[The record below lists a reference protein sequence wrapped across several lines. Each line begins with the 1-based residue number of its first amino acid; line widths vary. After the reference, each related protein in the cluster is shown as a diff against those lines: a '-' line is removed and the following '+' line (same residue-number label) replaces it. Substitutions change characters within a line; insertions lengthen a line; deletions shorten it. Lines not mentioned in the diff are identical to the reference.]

1 MIIDYKDELE
11 HLRHQMVIISE
22 VAKQLTLAREL
33 AAVLAVVREELDQ
46 ELKLAELGILYLHD
60 EAGGVLY
67 PASAFGSPP
76 DQLREISL
84 TASQGM
90 LKDLFHLGEPA
101 LVGDAERVA
110 RIYDEIGLSS
120 EREGGEVVFVAH
132 LYADERIFGLLLL
145 GTATYREEGNHRD
158 LEFIQT
164 LADLIALAIERTRLE
179 EISDSNRLVREA
191 ERLRS
196 DVLGTLSHE
205 LRTPLA
211 AIKGYSTA
219 LLMEEISWPEAKTKE
234 FLHLIDSECDNL
246 QVMISEILDSSMID
260 AGNFPIQRQPLRLG
274 RLASE
279 VCKELGRRTS
289 AHRLIVDFPMHFPI
303 VDADPLRVKQV
314 LRNIVDNAIKYSP
327 EGGLIVIRGEVRPHD
342 VVIHIAD
349 QGVGISPEDLI
360 PLFEKFFR
368 VKSPIGYH
376 VAGTGLGLPIAR
388 SIVEAHGGRI
398 WARSEIGEGT
408 EISFSLPR
416 GGASEESMG
425 AE

>member
-1 MIIDYKDELE
+1 MINSYKDELD
-11 HLRHQMVIISE
+11 HLRHQMEIVSE
-22 VAKQLTLAREL
+22 VAKQLTLALEL
-33 AAVLAVVREELDQ
+33 DAVLAVVREELDNK
-46 ELKLAELGILYLHD
+46 LKLAEFGALYLHD

-67 PASAFGSPP
+67 PASAFGCRF
-76 DQLREISL
+76 DELDEIPLSGEPGLLGSL
-84 TASQGM
+84 
-90 LKDLFHLGEPA
+90 FYLGEPT
-101 LVGDAERVA
+101 LETDGDRVA
-110 RIYDEIGLSS
+110 KIYDEVGVSPKW
-120 EREGGEVVFVAH
+120 GPGDVVFIAH
-132 LYADERIFGLLLL
+132 LYADDRIFGLLLL
-145 GTATYREEGNHRD
+145 GTTSYREEGNHRD

-179 EISDSNRLVREA
+179 EISDSNRFVREA

-219 LLMEEISWPEAKTKE
+219 LLLEEVSWPEDKTRE
-234 FLHLIDSECDNL
+234 FLELIDNECENL
-246 QVMISEILDSSMID
+246 QLMISKILDSSMID
-260 AGNFPIQRQPLRLG
+260 AGILPIERQPARLD
-274 RLASE
+274 RLAGE
-279 VCKELGRRTS
+279 VCNELGRRTS
-289 AHRLIVDFPMHFPI
+289 IHNLIVDFPANFPI
-303 VDADPLRVKQV
+303 VDADPLQVKQV

-327 EGGLIVIRGEVRPHD
+327 EGGLIVIRGEVRPQD

-368 VKSPIGYH
+368 AKSSIGYY

-398 WARSEIGEGT
+398 WAKSEMGEGT

-416 GGASEESMG
+416 GGPSEESMG
-425 AE
+425 LA